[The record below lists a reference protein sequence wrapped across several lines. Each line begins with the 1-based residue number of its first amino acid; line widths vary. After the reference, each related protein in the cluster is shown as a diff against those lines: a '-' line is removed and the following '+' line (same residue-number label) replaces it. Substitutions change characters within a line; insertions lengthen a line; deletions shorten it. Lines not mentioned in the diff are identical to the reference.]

1 VSNATDPNDHVRTVL
16 ERLITSGEV
25 GLQVAAY
32 LGGKLVI
39 DTWAGLA
46 DKDAGRKVDGQTL
59 FPSFSS
65 AKGPTSTCIH
75 IAVERGQLYYD
86 NPICEYWPQFAARGK
101 SAVTV
106 RHALTHRAGVPDD
119 PWIFDKD
126 PLNYDAICAEIAD
139 MEPAFEP
146 GSRTH
151 YHGTTFGWLLAETLR
166 RADGRRI
173 DQYLQDEVCR
183 PLDIDSMFFG
193 VPAAEEPRVATLY
206 DETDAMGR
214 LRYNRSEFR
223 RGVSPAGGLITNARS
238 LARMYAALANGG
250 ELEGSRILPSSRLD
264 KATVLQTDAIDGRFK
279 TATRKALGFWLAGPG
294 LTAAEGA
301 GPNAFGHAG
310 SGGSVGFADR
320 ERNFA
325 FALTKNGLTSTQEAQ
340 PTATIVEQAVEESLG
355 LR

>member
-1 VSNATDPNDHVRTVL
+1 MTDANDKVRAVL
-16 ERLITSGEV
+16 ERLIDSGEV

-32 LGGKLVI
+32 KDGKLVI

-46 DKDAGRKVDGQTL
+46 DQDTGRPVDGDTI

-65 AKGPTSTCIH
+65 AKGPTATCIH
-75 IAVERGQLYYD
+75 IGVERGMLYYD
-86 NPICEYWPQFAARGK
+86 DPIAKYWREFAARGK
-101 SAVTV
+101 GAITV
-106 RHALTHRAGVPDD
+106 RHVLTHRAGLPDD
-119 PWIFDKD
+119 PEAFDKD
-126 PLNYDAICAEIAD
+126 PLDYDTICSELANT
-139 MEPAFEP
+139 EPAYEP

-151 YHGTTFGWLLAETLR
+151 YHGTTFGWLLAETLH

-173 DQYLQDEVCR
+173 DRFMQDEICG
-183 PLDIDSMFFG
+183 PLGIDSMFFG
-193 VPAAEEPRVATLY
+193 VPEDAEGRVATLY
-206 DETDAMGR
+206 DHNPAMGR

-238 LARMYAALANGG
+238 LARMYAALANNG
-250 ELEGSRILPSSRLD
+250 ELDGARILPGSRID

-279 TATRKALGFWLAGPG
+279 TATRKALGYWLAGPG

-320 ERNFA
+320 ERNYA

-340 PTATIVEQAVEESLG
+340 PAASIVEQAVEEALG
-355 LR
+355 LK